1 MNLNP
6 MAYQR
11 VKQPKISDVIMG
23 QLEAM
28 ILEGS
33 LKPGQKLPPE
43 RELALQFEV
52 SRPSLRE
59 ALQKL
64 AARGL
69 IIIRQGGGSYVAE
82 SVGNSFVDPL
92 SQLFASHPEAQYDLL
107 EFRHALEGVTAYY
120 AALRCTQTDRERLR
134 ACHEYLQEAHDAKQ
148 FAKETK
154 ADADFHLAIAEASH
168 NAVLLHTMRAL
179 FTLLQKNIYSNL
191 ESIYPKRDTR
201 ALIHEQHSVLLQA
214 ILDGDPEAARN
225 AAHDHLVFVEEAI
238 VEHGKES
245 TRLQRAMRRSTS

>member
-1 MNLNP
+1 
-6 MAYQR
+6 
-11 VKQPKISDVIMG
+11 
-23 QLEAM
+23 
-28 ILEGS
+28 
-33 LKPGQKLPPE
+33 
-43 RELALQFEV
+43 
-52 SRPSLRE
+52 
-59 ALQKL
+59 
-64 AARGL
+64 
-69 IIIRQGGGSYVAE
+69 
-82 SVGNSFVDPL
+82 
-92 SQLFASHPEAQYDLL
+92 
-107 EFRHALEGVTAYY
+107 
-120 AALRCTQTDRERLR
+120 RCTQTDRERLR

>member
-11 VKQPKISDVIMG
+11 VKQPKISDVIME

-179 FTLLQKNIYSNL
+179 FTLLQKIS
-191 ESIYPKRDTR
+191 T
-201 ALIHEQHSVLLQA
+201 A
-214 ILDGDPEAARN
+214 I
-225 AAHDHLVFVEEAI
+225 
-238 VEHGKES
+238 
-245 TRLQRAMRRSTS
+245 

>member
-1 MNLNP
+1 

-11 VKQPKISDVIMG
+11 VKQPKISDVIME

-43 RELALQFEV
+43 RELAVQFEV

-69 IIIRQGGGSYVAE
+69 IHSRQGGGSYVAE
-82 SVGNSFVDPL
+82 NVGNSFVDPL
-92 SQLFASHPEAQYDLL
+92 TQLFASHPEAQYDLL

-120 AALRCTQTDRERLR
+120 AALRCTDADRVRLQT
-134 ACHEYLQEAHDAKQ
+134 CHDNLQAAHDAKQ

-179 FTLLQKNIYSNL
+179 FTLLRKNIYNNL
-191 ESIYPKRDTR
+191 ESIYPKRDIR
-201 ALIHEQHSVLLQA
+201 ALIHDQHSVLLQS
-214 ILDGDPEAARN
+214 ILDGDPEAARK
-225 AAHDHLVFVEEAI
+225 AAHDHLAFVEDAI
-238 VEHGKES
+238 IEQSKES
-245 TRLQRAMRRSTS
+245 TRSQRAIRRSSI